1 MPLPLRLLTRRA
13 GALGLALSAYDVW
26 RRIPPKQ
33 RRKLLEATRTHGPR
47 VAAAAVQRGREAAAR
62 RRGQD
67 TKP

>member
-1 MPLPLRLLTRRA
+1 MPSPLFLLTRRA

-47 VAAAAVQRGREAAAR
+47 VAAAAVKRGRAAAAR
-62 RRGQD
+62 RRAQ
-67 TKP
+67 P